1 MKLIIADSEFES
13 LSKKA
18 EDLTNELID
27 ICNEFKKIIDNLDN
41 DAIKDV
47 KINNVFIER
56 STTLDSCIKQ
66 LKSVSKSIEKKNKGY
81 IKDLDDSDKYLY

>member
-27 ICNEFKKIIDNLDN
+27 ICKDFKKTIDNLDN
-41 DAIKDV
+41 GAIKDV

-56 STTLDSCIKQ
+56 SKTLDSCIKQ
-66 LKSVSKSIEKKNKGY
+66 LKSVSKSIVKKNKGY